1 MTRFH
6 KFVATL
12 LSVMIFTGIVPTAAA
27 VDMRKDVVSAFGEQ
41 VIAEQEL
48 ASLTKSEYGDLLTTK
63 SGQFLQDS
71 GDGGYVI
78 YEKND
83 LSFDDKTAL
92 LEQLDELDVP
102 VEVKEEVLSK
112 YNNLSSSNN
121 EKNVVVSV
129 LVGTQKINS
138 NGRSYLD
145 EPTIIKNG
153 RKFKVYPIISDHL
166 KIDEK
171 VVEGND
177 VVPFL
182 QATNE
187 LALNIYGTFVEMSK
201 FEKYSLLVVTGFLTL
216 YDYIENKLS
225 HEITGSRDNYHKIEI
240 EYSGTTN
247 MYYLYSDALNGWNHV
262 LTTGDV
268 TFHSVHLET
277 YACVEVR
284 ENYYKGQVVDQLT
297 CYNIH
302 RTTPSCENPFD
313 VAIQYQFLPLYEEIS
328 FKYQGHWFYF

>member
-177 VVPFL
+177 VVP
-182 QATNE
+182 
-187 LALNIYGTFVEMSK
+187 
-201 FEKYSLLVVTGFLTL
+201 
-216 YDYIENKLS
+216 
-225 HEITGSRDNYHKIEI
+225 
-240 EYSGTTN
+240 
-247 MYYLYSDALNGWNHV
+247 
-262 LTTGDV
+262 
-268 TFHSVHLET
+268 
-277 YACVEVR
+277 
-284 ENYYKGQVVDQLT
+284 
-297 CYNIH
+297 
-302 RTTPSCENPFD
+302 
-313 VAIQYQFLPLYEEIS
+313 
-328 FKYQGHWFYF
+328 